1 MPASPPQRFYVR
13 GGVTRSDVT
22 RGDVTRGDARI
33 PSGGFSPSVPHM
45 NDGAV
50 GERAGGVADG
60 TGGVGGTGV
69 GVGAGGSVVGLVGGT
84 SGGSVVGSAAGPVD
98 GLTGGADLRNAA
110 VFVSASGGVGV
121 SVFAALCALTIV
133 RGGAS
138 CALAD
143 MDLQAGGMDVVLGL
157 ESEPGLRWGGIN
169 APLGRIEPS
178 SLRNELPKWEG
189 MPVLAADS
197 WSASLPDWWEVHA
210 AVRAL
215 SQISDVLVL
224 DAGHAQRWREL
235 RPAMVVLVVELSVLG
250 LARARAELLRLV
262 EGDAGGM
269 AVVSGGVSGTPA
281 GGMVPGGM
289 ADDAIVLVGSPPL
302 WSSKTGMVDIGE
314 AEDYLG
320 RELMGVLA
328 RDAALGRSV
337 LAGTGVMT
345 VPRRLRATVD
355 AVCER
360 IEREC
365 RPLKRRT
372 VGDGDGANDGAA
384 GSGGGSPFGRLRRRR

>member
-1 MPASPPQRFYVR
+1 MPHANAGSVGART
-13 GGVTRSDVT
+13 GV
-22 RGDVTRGDARI
+22 
-33 PSGGFSPSVPHM
+33 
-45 NDGAV
+45 
-50 GERAGGVADG
+50 
-60 TGGVGGTGV
+60 TGGVGGVGV
-69 GVGAGGSVVGLVGGT
+69 GVGGP
-84 SGGSVVGSAAGPVD
+84 SGGMVGGSAAGAVGGSTD
-98 GLTGGADLRNAA
+98 GSGSTGGSDLRNAA

-121 SVFAALCALTIV
+121 SVFAALCARTIV
-133 RGGAS
+133 RGGTS

-143 MDLQAGGMDVVLGL
+143 MDLPAGGMDVVLGL

-178 SLRNELPKWEG
+178 SLRNELPKWDG

-235 RPAMVVLVVELSVLG
+235 RPAVVVLVVELSVLG

-262 EGDAGGM
+262 EGDVGGTAGMVGGVPGTVGGGVGVNLAGGM
-269 AVVSGGVSGTPA
+269 ADG
-281 GGMVPGGM
+281 
-289 ADDAIVLVGSPPL
+289 AIVVVGAPPP
-302 WSSKTGMVDIGE
+302 WSSKMGTVDIGE

-320 RELMGVLA
+320 REMVGMLA

-337 LAGTGVMT
+337 LAGTGVTT
-345 VPRRLRATVD
+345 VPRRLRTTVD
-355 AVCER
+355 VVCER

-372 VGDGDGANDGAA
+372 VGGNEGVNDGVAA
-384 GSGGGSPFGRLRRRR
+384 SGGRSPFGGLRGRR